1 MKLGPLDF
9 KQPSTWRGLLGF
21 AGLIGWT
28 LSPDLRDQIAMA
40 LAAALSAIELFRD
53 EYREAKTRSSDPA
66 PAAGGRLQRPA
77 RVPAVAETAD
87 LDPTDASSGFNDR

>member
-1 MKLGPLDF
+1 MILLGVDF

-28 LSPDLRDQIAMA
+28 LTPELRDQIAMA

-53 EYREAKTRSSDPA
+53 EYREAKTRSGDPA
-66 PAAGGRLQRPA
+66 PAAVVRLQRPA
-77 RVPAVAETAD
+77 RVPAVADTAD
-87 LDPTDASSGFNDR
+87 LDPTDSNSGFGDR